1 MEYFIQFVI
10 ENWYIEIPLIISIAA
25 LILFEKSKRASKI
38 EPQAATIMINKQKAR
53 VLDVR
58 SAIEFSKGTIPNAVN
73 VNNDN
78 ASCINALKGDIRV
91 EPDDPGGKL
100 FEEEDLSIYQNL
112 DSDPKVPEKDKIILK
127 NSDQNFVNLR
137 KEITVNEL
145 IKGDQK
151 NLTSA
156 IEDALKEVHAAAEGK
171 LKHTLKIK

>member
-73 VNNDN
+73 VNKDN
-78 ASCINALKGDIRV
+78 ASCISALKGDLDNPVIFV
-91 EPDDPGGKL
+91 C
-100 FEEEDLSIYQNL
+100 NL
-112 DSDPKVPEKDKIILK
+112 GTDSSKIASSLKKD
-127 NSDQNFVNLR
+127 
-137 KEITVNEL
+137 
-145 IKGDQK
+145 
-151 NLTSA
+151 
-156 IEDALKEVHAAAEGK
+156 LKEVYVINGGINAWKSEGFP
-171 LKHTLKIK
+171 IVN

>member
-73 VNNDN
+73 VNKDN
-78 ASCINALKGDIRV
+78 ASCISALKGD
-91 EPDDPGGKL
+91 
-100 FEEEDLSIYQNL
+100 L
-112 DSDPKVPEKDKIILK
+112 DNPVIFVCSQGTDSSKIASSLKKD
-127 NSDQNFVNLR
+127 
-137 KEITVNEL
+137 
-145 IKGDQK
+145 
-151 NLTSA
+151 
-156 IEDALKEVHAAAEGK
+156 LKEVYVINGGINAWKSEGFP
-171 LKHTLKIK
+171 IVN

>member
-73 VNNDN
+73 VNKDN
-78 ASCINALKGDIRV
+78 ASCISALKGDLDNPVIFV
-91 EPDDPGGKL
+91 CNQGTDSSKIA
-100 FEEEDLSIYQNL
+100 SNL
-112 DSDPKVPEKDKIILK
+112 KKD
-127 NSDQNFVNLR
+127 
-137 KEITVNEL
+137 
-145 IKGDQK
+145 
-151 NLTSA
+151 
-156 IEDALKEVHAAAEGK
+156 LKEVYVINGGINAWKSEGFP
-171 LKHTLKIK
+171 IVN

>member
-73 VNNDN
+73 VNKDN
-78 ASCINALKGDIRV
+78 ASCISALKGDLDNPVIFV
-91 EPDDPGGKL
+91 CNQGTVSSKIA
-100 FEEEDLSIYQNL
+100 SNL
-112 DSDPKVPEKDKIILK
+112 KKD
-127 NSDQNFVNLR
+127 
-137 KEITVNEL
+137 
-145 IKGDQK
+145 
-151 NLTSA
+151 
-156 IEDALKEVHAAAEGK
+156 LKEVYVINGGINAWKSEGFP
-171 LKHTLKIK
+171 IVN